1 MNSRGGGGHST
12 FMWTGRGGAAGGR
25 KMDPVAMR
33 SVHKK
38 CTLSQYTFTKNVHN
52 AYTLSQ
58 YCTVA
63 QWARMQL
70 NCAKIIFYVIIFE
83 NWGFKGNLTRRIW
96 LEYFQR
102 CMTSSWYRF
111 LIGRPK
117 YEQYFKYEQLFSIE
131 VFYPCVEDFFIH
143 LFGGKFQFGHE
154 FQ

>member
-12 FMWTGRGGAAGGR
+12 FMWTGGGVPLGVG
-25 KMDPVAMR
+25 KW
-33 SVHKK
+33 
-38 CTLSQYTFTKNVHN
+38 TLSQCARCTKNAPCHN
-52 AYTLSQ
+52 IPLLKMFIMHTLSQ